1 MKRPLI
7 VALASTL
14 LLGASVGTAW
24 AQVGANDRPEI
35 AEQCDAD
42 DELDSSDNSDVLCDE
57 QGEDT
62 DADTDEDGTAET
74 ANGQQVNEQH
84 GNNVGH
90 DADEDEDDDDGGD
103 D

>member
-1 MKRPLI
+1 MKRPMT

-14 LLGASVGTAW
+14 LLSASVGTAW

-42 DELDSSDNSDVLCDE
+42 DELESSDNSDVLCDE
-57 QGEDT
+57 QDEDT
-62 DADTDEDGTAET
+62 DSDEDTDEDETAEP

-84 GNNVGH
+84 GNSGDH
-90 DADEDEDDDDGGD
+90 DMDDEDDDEGD